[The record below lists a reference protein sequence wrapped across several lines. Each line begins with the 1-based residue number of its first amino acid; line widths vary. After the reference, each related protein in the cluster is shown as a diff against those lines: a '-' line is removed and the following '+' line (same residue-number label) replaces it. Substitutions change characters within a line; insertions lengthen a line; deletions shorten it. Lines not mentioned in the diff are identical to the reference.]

1 MLAETAPMQKEITL
15 KLPSEV
21 ADWLAGQP
29 EQGALWISGLVREQL
44 NQKQAPPAELSGDA
58 QRALALAQTLEPAVR
73 DRVAALIRYPQLV
86 DAVARGYVSV
96 ERAEEMA
103 EEADARK
110 G

>member
-1 MLAETAPMQKEITL
+1 MHKEITL
-15 KLPSEV
+15 KLESEV
-21 ADWLAGQP
+21 ADWLAAQP
-29 EQGALWISGLVREQL
+29 DGGVDWISELVREQL
-44 NQKQAPPAELSGDA
+44 KKQAPPPPQELSGEA
-58 QRALALAQTLEPAVR
+58 KRALALAESLEPAVR
-73 DRVAALIRYPQLV
+73 ERLLAIIRYPQLV